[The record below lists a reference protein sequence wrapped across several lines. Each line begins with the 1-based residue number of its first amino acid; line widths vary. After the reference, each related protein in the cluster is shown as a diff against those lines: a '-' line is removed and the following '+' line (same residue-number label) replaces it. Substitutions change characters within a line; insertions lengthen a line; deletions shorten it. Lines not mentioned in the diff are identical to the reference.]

1 METIKPGQFVELTY
15 DLFVGSENELMES
28 ATAEAPF
35 QFVFGVD
42 QMLPSFESHIKDLKV
57 GDTYFSQIGDLTIQS
72 YNKENSRI
80 KFTQINSREIAKQFT
95 NLILYTTQD
104 FTKEH
109 CKLKEDEFFWFEIIG
124 SKILESEEVLGE
136 VCEIERFGQK
146 DFLSIKTSHD
156 LQAKGFPKSF
166 LVPYEKRYIK
176 EVDIHTTP
184 KIIHTNFCKEILE
197 NS

>member
-1 METIKPGQFVELTY
+1 MLQKHKIQKDWVSVAKIGRPVGVKGEVLLHLLT
-15 DLFVGSENELMES
+15 DFPEV
-28 ATAEAPF
+28 
-35 QFVFGVD
+35 
-42 QMLPSFESHIKDLKV
+42 LKV
-57 GDTYFSQIGDLTIQS
+57 GDTYFSQIGDLTIQY

-124 SKILESEEVLGE
+124 SKILELGEILGE

>member
-1 METIKPGQFVELTY
+1 MLQKHKIQKDWVSVAKIGRPVGVKGEVLLHLLT
-15 DLFVGSENELMES
+15 DFPEV
-28 ATAEAPF
+28 
-35 QFVFGVD
+35 
-42 QMLPSFESHIKDLKV
+42 LKV

-124 SKILESEEVLGE
+124 SKILESEEILGE
-136 VCEIERFGQK
+136 VC
-146 DFLSIKTSHD
+146 
-156 LQAKGFPKSF
+156 
-166 LVPYEKRYIK
+166 
-176 EVDIHTTP
+176 
-184 KIIHTNFCKEILE
+184 
-197 NS
+197 